1 MIPSR
6 RASLVQARQACLAL
20 AGFVYSDAPAGVLG
34 AQHRPLLAALLEE
47 FSRLDQAE
55 QRALTRARPSPR
67 SQQAGS

>member
-1 MIPSR
+1 MTPAR

-55 QRALTRARPSPR
+55 QRALTRARTATH
-67 SQQAGS
+67 SQKGT